1 MVLNKWAVLFIWTI
15 GLDSSGEEFWA
26 WQQGA
31 RGHSLQEN
39 QTLPVQEEQSCQQLW
54 VVGKPQVKH
63 LCPALL
69 SLPDY
74 GKHHR
79 VGASSKQHVAI
90 LTSMLQCLSIQVKW
104 TAAASFA
111 HNNMKQL
118 ENNFEKSR
126 AVS

>member
-1 MVLNKWAVLFIWTI
+1 MATRSKGSFLA
-15 GLDSSGEEFWA
+15 GEPT
-26 WQQGA
+26 
-31 RGHSLQEN
+31 S
-39 QTLPVQEEQSCQQLW
+39 PVQEEQSCQQLW
-54 VVGKPQVKH
+54 VVGKTRVKH

-90 LTSMLQCLSIQVKW
+90 LTSMFQCLSIQVKW